1 MLQMKVYRQGFLV
14 KFCFPARPKC
24 YRLQVETHGYS
35 CPGAGL
41 RKYKKDIIVPVVSIT
56 RARLR
61 SIRFLLPFARCTLR
75 CWWQARNKAGNLG
88 VRLRK
93 TRGLRFWTLTIW
105 KDEDA
110 LKAYRDVLL
119 RGKVV
124 PRARHWFDENS
135 AARWEQENM
144 EMPRWEDAASRL
156 KEHGHLYE
164 VDHPSHTQKSGR
176 IDIS

>member
-1 MLQMKVYRQGFLV
+1 M
-14 KFCFPARPKC
+14 P
-24 YRLQVETHGYS
+24 
-35 CPGAGL
+35 
-41 RKYKKDIIVPVVSIT
+41 IVSIT

-61 SIRFLLPFARCTLR
+61 SIRFLLPFTRCSLQR
-75 CWWQARNKAGNLG
+75 WWQARNAAGNLG

-105 KDEDA
+105 ENENV
-110 LKAYRDVLL
+110 LESYRDIIL

-135 AARWEQENM
+135 AAHWGQESAA
-144 EMPRWEDAASRL
+144 MPRWEDAASLL
-156 KEHGHLYE
+156 KEHGHLSE
-164 VDHPSHTQKSGR
+164 VDHPSGTQKSGR